1 MCLNSAK
8 PQSFW
13 GSIAGLM
20 AARVLA
26 DYYTTVTVVERDVL
40 PERPVARRGVPH
52 GPSPHIPQVR
62 ATQTMEELF
71 PGSSMS
77 WWRWERECG
86 RTVTYR
92 ESGCRSLGT
101 NFCNPAPSRIP
112 RR

>member
-1 MCLNSAK
+1 MPEFGETAVVLG
-8 PQSFW
+8 

-71 PGSSMS
+71 PGLLD
-77 WWRWERECG
+77 E
-86 RTVTYR
+86 
-92 ESGCRSLGT
+92 
-101 NFCNPAPSRIP
+101 
-112 RR
+112 